1 MSWRGFMAD
10 TVKQR
15 ARNRLILMVREP
27 LAGRV
32 KTRLARNAGT
42 VAALRFYRAASTN
55 LIRRLGNDP
64 RWQLVLAVSPDK
76 AVTSRAWPA
85 GIARIPQ
92 GPGNLGDRMG
102 QLLRQRGPRASII
115 IGSDIP
121 GVRPGHIASAF
132 AMLGWSD
139 AVFGP
144 AADGGYWL
152 IGAQPVRSPPDMFR
166 NVRWSS
172 AHALEDTLANL
183 EGLKIAFAE
192 TLEDV
197 DDAEALNRIGHL
209 GMRVTPPR

>member
-1 MSWRGFMAD
+1 MAD
-10 TVKQR
+10 AMRWQVT
-15 ARNRLILMVREP
+15 NRLVMMVKEP

-32 KTRLARNAGT
+32 KTRLTREAGMA
-42 VAALRFYRAASTN
+42 AALRFYRVTSTN

-64 RWQLVLAVSPDK
+64 RWQLVLAVSPDR
-76 AVTSRAWPA
+76 AICARAWPA
-85 GIARIPQ
+85 GIRRIPQ

-102 QLLRQRGPRASII
+102 RLLHERGPCATII

-121 GVRPGHIASAF
+121 AIRPAYIARAF
-132 AMLGWSD
+132 HMLGRSD

-152 IGAQPVRSPPDMFR
+152 VGMKPYRPAPDIFR

-172 AHALEDTLANL
+172 PYALKDTLANL
-183 EGLKIAFAE
+183 DGRKVAYTQ

-197 DDAEALNRIGHL
+197 DDAEALSRIGHM
-209 GMRVTPPR
+209 GMRVTPTR